1 MKPEEFGIFLSEQR
15 KKNNL
20 TQQQLADK
28 LHVTSSAVSK
38 WERGL
43 SLPDI
48 SKFEDIAKVLDLSLL
63 EVMQCRQGNAQIN
76 KKEIDKTI
84 ADTMKMSYCKGIRK
98 AMIFIT
104 CLLSV
109 ILLIAAGSVGY
120 QYALRPT
127 KVNYGESQIFNRSQ
141 ISEVIDLV
149 KEETGR
155 FEQVKL
161 VSVSY
166 GGDEATVK
174 EAEYYNSI
182 SLLKKNL
189 TDYMVFDVELYSPPF
204 NMSGW
209 RSGTYQWKWIMV
221 QIEPGQWETLTYG
234 HG

>member
-1 MKPEEFGIFLSEQR
+1 MQPEEFGRFLSEQR

-63 EVMQCRQGNAQIN
+63 EVMQCREESAQVN
-76 KKEIDKTI
+76 KEEIDRTI
-84 ADTMKMSYCKGIRK
+84 ADTMKMSYGKGIRK
-98 AMIFIT
+98 AMIIVA
-104 CLLSV
+104 CVVSV
-109 ILLIAAGSVGY
+109 ILLIAAGSIGY

-127 KVNYGESQIFNRSQ
+127 RINYDESEMFDRKQIAD
-141 ISEVIDLV
+141 VIDLIR
-149 KEETGR
+149 EETGR
-155 FEQVKL
+155 WQQVKL

-204 NMSGW
+204 NISGW
-209 RSGTYQWKWIMV
+209 RSGTYQLKWIMV

>member
-1 MKPEEFGIFLSEQR
+1 MHPEEFGKFLIEQR
-15 KKNNL
+15 NNNNL

-28 LHVTSSAVSK
+28 LYVTSSAVSK

-48 SKFEDIAKVLDLSLL
+48 SKFEDIARVFDLSLL
-63 EVMQCRQGNAQIN
+63 EVMQCRQENNQIN
-76 KKEIDKTI
+76 KEELDKTI

-98 AMIFIT
+98 AMIFVA

-141 ISEVIDLV
+141 ISEVIDQI
-149 KEETGR
+149 KEETGG